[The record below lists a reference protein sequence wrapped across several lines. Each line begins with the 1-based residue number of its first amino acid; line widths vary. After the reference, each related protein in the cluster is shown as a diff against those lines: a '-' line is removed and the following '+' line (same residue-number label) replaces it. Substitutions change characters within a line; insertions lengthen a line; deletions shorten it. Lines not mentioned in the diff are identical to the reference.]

1 MQYSILKTNVHAT
14 NYQDA
19 TQEIVN
25 WGGRGESRIV
35 CAANVH
41 MIMEAFDSKDFCD
54 ALNSADMVVP
64 DGIPLVWAI
73 RSQGVPK
80 QSRVYGP
87 TLTLH
92 VCKAAT
98 NFGIPVAL
106 YGGTEDSLSDFISFL
121 TNNFPSLN
129 VVCKIAPPFRDLTK
143 AEDDAFTQKIIDSGA
158 RILFVGIGCP
168 KQERWMFQHKSKISA
183 VMLGVGAAFDF
194 HSGRIKQ
201 APAIIQQCGLEW
213 LFRLCMEPKRLWK
226 RYLKHNPRFIF
237 YFFKQY
243 LQYRIERARF
253 K

>member
-1 MQYSILKTNVHAT
+1 MQYTILKTKVHAT

-19 TQEIVN
+19 AQQIVN
-25 WGGRGESRIV
+25 WGALGESRVV

-41 MIMEAFDSKDFCD
+41 MIMEAFDSEYFCE

-64 DGIPLVWAI
+64 DGMPLVWAI
-73 RSQGVPK
+73 RSLGIPD

-92 VCKAAT
+92 VCETASR
-98 NFGIPVAL
+98 FGVPIAL
-106 YGGTEDSLSDFISFL
+106 YGGTEDSLSDFNIFL
-121 TNNFPSLN
+121 TNHFPNLK
-129 VVCKIAPPFRDLTK
+129 VACKIAPPFRELTEE
-143 AEDDAFTQKIIDSGA
+143 EDNAFTQEIIDSGA
-158 RILFVGIGCP
+158 KILFVGIGCP
-168 KQERWMFQHKSKISA
+168 KQECWMFQHKSKIPA

-194 HSGRIKQ
+194 HSGRIRQ
-201 APAIIQQCGLEW
+201 APAIIQKCGLEW
-213 LFRLCMEPKRLWK
+213 LFRLCMEPGRLWK

-237 YFFKQY
+237 YFFRHF